1 MTDNV
6 SLPGPVIFKSYF
18 DLQESDMARQ
28 IRDETESL
36 HNALRSIAE
45 SVLNDAADDEIQPE
59 RETALSRA
67 RSTSPVA
74 RAKSPGLRA
83 RSKSPLDRSR
93 SPAFADATFS
103 AVQAALN
110 KRQLQVCWYKFTS
123 FKWPILK
130 WLVLQSFWCKYWIN
144 GLNLKEKQS
153 TLKAGAV

>member
-1 MTDNV
+1 
-6 SLPGPVIFKSYF
+6 
-18 DLQESDMARQ
+18 MARQ

-45 SVLNDAADDEIQPE
+45 SVLNDAAEDEIQPE

-110 KRQLQVCWYKFTS
+110 KRQLQVSSLYYALQLQQSQKAS
-123 FKWPILK
+123 FLFDILQIQT
-130 WLVLQSFWCKYWIN
+130 VF
-144 GLNLKEKQS
+144 
-153 TLKAGAV
+153 